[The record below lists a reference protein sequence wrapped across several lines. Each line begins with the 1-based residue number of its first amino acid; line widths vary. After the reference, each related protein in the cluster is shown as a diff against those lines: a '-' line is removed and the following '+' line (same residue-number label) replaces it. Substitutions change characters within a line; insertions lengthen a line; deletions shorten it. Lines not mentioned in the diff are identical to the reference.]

1 MHGLGVDQTLIT
13 QSCALPHVV
22 GHVGGVHAC
31 VITHV
36 DASGH
41 GAQPL
46 EAADTMYRVAVCI
59 PCVVLPA
66 MLHEG
71 MHGPKPL
78 HGLITHTQGVVGA
91 SVVGACVYVV
101 GDCVYVVGDWVVG
114 DCVYDVGDCVYDV
127 GDCVYVVG
135 DCVYVVGDW
144 VVGDCVYDVGDCV
157 YVVGDC
163 VYVGIGVYVE
173 GVVGACVYT
182 GVVGHV
188 GGP

>member
-101 GDCVYVVGDWVVG
+101 GACVYIVGDWV
-114 DCVYDVGDCVYDV
+114 VGDCVYDV

-144 VVGDCVYDVGDCV
+144 VVGDCVYVVGERVKAVGDWV
-157 YVVGDC
+157 
-163 VYVGIGVYVE
+163 VGIGVYVE

>member
-91 SVVGACVYVV
+91 SVVG
-101 GDCVYVVGDWVVG
+101 DW
-114 DCVYDVGDCVYDV
+114 
-127 GDCVYVVG
+127 
-135 DCVYVVGDW
+135 
-144 VVGDCVYDVGDCV
+144 
-157 YVVGDC
+157 VVGDC